1 MGADLSQMFR
11 QYALLASLIRKVFH
25 PSAKGKQDRNQP
37 LKAKATSINPSIA
50 VIHDPVFVTGKEGT
64 ITLTNDNP
72 NEEMLNSLF
81 GNGSSSQSDAAS
93 TVWSFNN
100 TSQSPSHI
108 FNDDVKVDVTLRT
121 QLGQAPALILL
132 ITDPGKS
139 AENRVLEP
147 MQLAICVEVSLNGRI
162 SVVDSSGLG
171 TDNQQDSGDA
181 EMQGTESSDTQLQE
195 IHKKIARVLEISQD
209 LGILVEW
216 VLRFLRQRAGS
227 G

>member
-1 MGADLSQMFR
+1 MFR

-25 PSAKGKQDRNQP
+25 PSAKGKKDQTQP
-37 LKAKATSINPSIA
+37 SKTKATPTKPPVPA
-50 VIHDPVFVTGKEGT
+50 VQEPVFVTGKEGT
-64 ITLTNDNP
+64 ITWTNDDP

-81 GNGSSSQSDAAS
+81 GNCSPSQSDATS
-93 TVWSFNN
+93 TAWSFN
-100 TSQSPSHI
+100 SSSRSPSHI

-139 AENRVLEP
+139 AESCVPEP
-147 MQLAICVEVSLNGRI
+147 VQLAICVEVGLNGRI

-171 TDNQQDSGDA
+171 ADNQQDSGDA
-181 EMQGTESSDTQLQE
+181 EMQGTESPDTQLQE

-216 VLRFLRQRAGS
+216 VLRWLRQRANS